1 MKKPGKYL
9 TRMSIFVV
17 IVAIIALALSPTLK
31 NAFLANAALNGV
43 IIGTLLIGIF
53 FTYRRV
59 FDLNPEIDWIVA
71 FQRRDGAAV
80 ASAPKLLAAAS
91 SMLEGQQDNSHIR
104 LSSLST
110 HSLLDGIA
118 ARLDESREIS
128 RYLTGLLVF
137 LGLLGTFWGLLG
149 TIGAI
154 GSTINSLS
162 VDGGDM
168 ALMFDDLKSG
178 LQAPL
183 SGMGTAFSSSLF
195 GLAGSLVLGFL
206 DLQAT
211 QAQSRFYNDL
221 EDWLSSVTQLSRGEE
236 GVAGGAAPGAYGTAL
251 MEQTADGIDKLE
263 RTLNRSGDDRMTLNN
278 TLADISSALSA
289 LADNMANQQAT
300 MQAVNS
306 GNQEMIKALN
316 ALVSAEK
323 SSPPAVMDEA
333 AKGHLRN
340 IDLGLKRLIEEQSRS
355 QTQLTDDLRVEIKL
369 LSRTMA
375 AGLDVLNK
383 PNGD

>member
-1 MKKPGKYL
+1 MKKPGTYL

-17 IVAIIALALSPTLK
+17 IVAAIAIALSPTLK
-31 NAFLANAALNGV
+31 SAFLSNAGLNGV
-43 IIGTLLIGIF
+43 IVGTLLIGIF

-59 FDLNPEIDWIVA
+59 FDLNIEIDWIVS
-71 FQRRDGAAV
+71 FQRREGGSV
-80 ASAPKLLAAAS
+80 ARTPKLLAAAAT
-91 SMLEGQQDNSHIR
+91 MLEGQQDKTHIR
-104 LSSLST
+104 LSNLST
-110 HSLLDGIA
+110 NSLLDGVA

-154 GSTINSLS
+154 GTTINSLS
-162 VDGGDM
+162 VDGSDT
-168 ALMFDDLKSG
+168 ALMFDDLKTG

-206 DLQAT
+206 DLQAS

-221 EDWLSSVTQLSRGEE
+221 EDWLSSVTQLSRGGE
-236 GVAGGAAPGAYGTAL
+236 GAGGSAPGAYGTAL
-251 MEQTADGIDKLE
+251 MEQTADGIDRLE
-263 RTLNRSGDDRMTLNN
+263 RTLKQSGEDRITLNN

-289 LADNMANQQAT
+289 FADSQQAKT
-300 MQAVNS
+300 QANDLA
-306 GNQEMIKALN
+306 NKE
-316 ALVSAEK
+316 LVSAISKLAPEDNAQ
-323 SSPPAVMDEA
+323 PATMDEA
-333 AKGHLRN
+333 AKSHLRN
-340 IDLGLKRLIEEQSRS
+340 IDVGIKRLLEEQSRS
-355 QTQLTDDLRVEIKL
+355 QEHLTDDLRSEIKL

-375 AGLDVLNK
+375 AGLDALDTTK
-383 PNGD
+383 KEE

>member
-17 IVAIIALALSPTLK
+17 IVAAIAIALSPTLK
-31 NAFLANAALNGV
+31 SAFLANAGLNGV
-43 IIGTLLIGIF
+43 IVGTLLIGIF

-59 FDLNPEIDWIVA
+59 FDLNIEIDWIIS
-71 FQRRDGAAV
+71 FQRRDGGSV
-80 ASAPKLLAAAS
+80 ARTPKLLAAAAT
-91 SMLEGQQDNSHIR
+91 MLEGQQDNTHIR
-104 LSSLST
+104 LSSLSSN
-110 HSLLDGIA
+110 SLLDGIA
-118 ARLDESREIS
+118 ARLDETREIS

-162 VDGGDM
+162 VDGTDT

-236 GVAGGAAPGAYGTAL
+236 GGTAPGAYGTAL

-263 RTLNRSGDDRMTLNN
+263 RTLKQTGEDRMTLNN

-289 LADNMANQQAT
+289 LSDNMASGQAM
-300 MQAVNS
+300 MQAMDAGSKDLITAVNKLAAPENPSS
-306 GNQEMIKALN
+306 G
-316 ALVSAEK
+316 
-323 SSPPAVMDEA
+323 MDEA

-340 IDLGLKRLIEEQSRS
+340 IDLGIKRMLEEQGHN
-355 QTQLTDDLRVEIKL
+355 QEQFTDDLRAELKL

-375 AGLDVLNK
+375 AGLDALNPANK
-383 PNGD
+383 DL

>member
-1 MKKPGKYL
+1 MKKPGRYL
-9 TRMSIFVV
+9 TRMSLFVV
-17 IVAIIALALSPTLK
+17 IVAAIAISLAPTLK
-31 NAFLANAALNGV
+31 SAFLANPALNGV
-43 IIGTLLIGIF
+43 IVGTLLIGIF

-59 FDLNPEIDWIVA
+59 LDLGREIDWIVA
-71 FQRRDGAAV
+71 FQRREGGSV
-80 ASAPKLLAAAS
+80 PRAPTLLAAAAA
-91 SMLEGQQDNSHIR
+91 MLEGQQDNTHIR
-104 LSSLST
+104 LSALST

-118 ARLDESREIS
+118 ARLEESREIS

-211 QAQSRFYNDL
+211 QAQNRFYNDL

-236 GVAGGAAPGAYGTAL
+236 GIGGAAPGAYGTAL
-251 MEQTADGIDKLE
+251 MEQTADGIDRLE
-263 RTLNRSGDDRMTLNN
+263 RTLNRTGDDRLVLNN

-289 LADNMANQQAT
+289 LADNINAQHAS
-300 MQAVNS
+300 MQAAKGSNKELLAAIS
-306 GNQEMIKALN
+306 KLAETGSNQ
-316 ALVSAEK
+316 
-323 SSPPAVMDEA
+323 PPVMDEA
-333 AKGHLRN
+333 AKGHLRS
-340 IDLGLKRLIEEQSRS
+340 IDIGLKRLLEEQSRS
-355 QTQLTDDLRVEIKL
+355 QTQLTDDLRAEFKL

-375 AGLDVLNK
+375 AGLDALNK
-383 PNGD
+383 PSED

>member
-9 TRMSIFVV
+9 ARMSIFVV
-17 IVAIIALALSPTLK
+17 IVAAIAIALSPTLK
-31 NAFLANAALNGV
+31 SAFLSNAGLNGV
-43 IIGTLLIGIF
+43 IVGTLLIGIF

-59 FDLNPEIDWIVA
+59 FDLNVEIDWILS
-71 FQRRDGAAV
+71 FQRREGGSV
-80 ASAPKLLAAAS
+80 ARTPKLLAAAAT
-91 SMLEGQQDNSHIR
+91 MLEGQQDNTHIR
-104 LSSLST
+104 LSNLST
-110 HSLLDGIA
+110 NSLLDGVA

-154 GSTINSLS
+154 GTTINSLS
-162 VDGGDM
+162 VDGSDT
-168 ALMFDDLKSG
+168 ALMFDDLKTG

-206 DLQAT
+206 DLQAS

-236 GVAGGAAPGAYGTAL
+236 GAGGSAPGAYGTAL
-251 MEQTADGIDKLE
+251 MEQTADGIDRLE
-263 RTLNRSGDDRMTLNN
+263 RTLKQSGEDRITLNN

-289 LADNMANQQAT
+289 FADNMASQQASV
-300 MQAVNS
+300 QATDQTNKD
-306 GNQEMIKALN
+306 MISAISK
-316 ALVSAEK
+316 LVSDENAQ
-323 SSPPAVMDEA
+323 SSTMDEA

-340 IDLGLKRLIEEQSRS
+340 IDVGIKRLLEEQVRS
-355 QTQLTDDLRVEIKL
+355 QEQLTDDLRSEIKL

-375 AGLDVLNK
+375 AGLDALDSTK
-383 PNGD
+383 KEE

>member
-17 IVAIIALALSPTLK
+17 IVAAIAIALSATLK
-31 NAFLANAALNGV
+31 SAFLANAALNGV
-43 IIGTLLIGIF
+43 IVGTLIIGIF

-59 FDLNPEIDWIVA
+59 FDLNIEIDWIVS
-71 FQRRDGAAV
+71 FQRRKGGTV
-80 ASAPKLLAAAS
+80 ARSPKLLAAAAA
-91 SMLEGQQDNSHIR
+91 MLEGQQDNTHIR

-162 VDGGDM
+162 VDGNDM

-211 QAQSRFYNDL
+211 QAQGRFYNDL

-236 GVAGGAAPGAYGTAL
+236 GSTAPGAYGTAL
-251 MEQTADGIDKLE
+251 MEQTADGIDRLE
-263 RTLNRSGDDRMTLNN
+263 RTIKQSGEDRITLNN
-278 TLADISSALSA
+278 TLGDISSALSA
-289 LADNMANQQAT
+289 LADNMARQQAM
-300 MQAVNS
+300 MQAAGA
-306 GNQEMIKALN
+306 GNKELINAIN
-316 ALVSAEK
+316 ALASAENMPA
-323 SSPPAVMDEA
+323 PPVMDEA

-340 IDLGLKRLIEEQSRS
+340 IDLGLKRLLEEQNRN
-355 QTQLTDDLRVEIKL
+355 QEQLTDDLRAELKL

-375 AGLDVLNK
+375 AGLDALNPANK
-383 PNGD
+383 EL

>member
-17 IVAIIALALSPTLK
+17 IVAAIAIALSPTLK
-31 NAFLANAALNGV
+31 SAFLSNAALNGV
-43 IIGTLLIGIF
+43 IVGTLLIGIF

-59 FDLNPEIDWIVA
+59 FDLNIEIDWIVS
-71 FQRRDGAAV
+71 FQRREGGSV
-80 ASAPKLLAAAS
+80 ARTPKLLAAAAT
-91 SMLEGQQDNSHIR
+91 MLEGQQDKTHIR
-104 LSSLST
+104 LSNLST
-110 HSLLDGIA
+110 NSLLDGIA

-162 VDGGDM
+162 VDGSDT
-168 ALMFDDLKSG
+168 ALMFDDLKTG

-221 EDWLSSVTQLSRGEE
+221 EDWLSTVTQLSRGEE
-236 GVAGGAAPGAYGTAL
+236 GSTGGSAPGAYGTAL
-251 MEQTADGIDKLE
+251 MEQTADGIDRLE
-263 RTLNRSGDDRMTLNN
+263 RTLKQSGEDRVTLNN

-289 LADNMANQQAT
+289 FADNMTRQQTTVQANDLANKELISAISQLASDENARPAT
-300 MQAVNS
+300 
-306 GNQEMIKALN
+306 
-316 ALVSAEK
+316 
-323 SSPPAVMDEA
+323 MDEA

-340 IDLGLKRLIEEQSRS
+340 IDVGIKRLLEEQSRS
-355 QTQLTDDLRVEIKL
+355 QEQLTNDLRSEIKL

-375 AGLDVLNK
+375 VGLDTLSTGK
-383 PNGD
+383 KEE

>member
-1 MKKPGKYL
+1 MNKPARYI

-17 IVAIIALALSPTLK
+17 IVAAIAIALSATLK
-31 NAFLANAALNGV
+31 SAFIANVALNGV
-43 IIGTLLIGIF
+43 IVGTLFIGIF
-53 FTYRRV
+53 FAYRRV
-59 FDLNPEIDWIVA
+59 IDLNVEIDWITA
-71 FQRRDGAAV
+71 FQRRKGGSV
-80 ASAPKLLAAAS
+80 PRAPKLLAAAAA
-91 SMLEGQQDNSHIR
+91 MLEGQQDNTHIR
-104 LSSLST
+104 LSTLST

-118 ARLDESREIS
+118 ARLEETREIS

-162 VDGGDM
+162 VDGSDV
-168 ALMFDDLKSG
+168 ALMFDDLKAG
-178 LQAPL
+178 LEAPL

-236 GVAGGAAPGAYGTAL
+236 GVAGVSGGVAPGAYSTAL
-251 MEQTADGIDKLE
+251 MEQTADGIDRLE
-263 RTLNRSGDDRMTLNN
+263 RTLKRSSDDQLKLNN
-278 TLADISSALSA
+278 TLTDISSALSA
-289 LADNMANQQAT
+289 LADNMRSADTSNTELSA
-300 MQAVNS
+300 AV
-306 GNQEMIKALN
+306 MKLAD
-316 ALVSAEK
+316 AENT
-323 SSPPAVMDEA
+323 PPPPVMDEA

-340 IDLGLKRLIEEQSRS
+340 MDIGLKNLLEEQSRG
-355 QTQLTDDLRVEIKL
+355 QVQLTDDLRAELKL

-375 AGLDVLNK
+375 AGLDALNK
-383 PNGD
+383 TDKE

>member
-17 IVAIIALALSPTLK
+17 IVAAIAIALMSTLK
-31 NAFLANAALNGV
+31 SAFFANAALNGV
-43 IIGTLLIGIF
+43 IVGTLFIGIF

-59 FDLNPEIDWIVA
+59 FDLKVEIDWITN
-71 FQRRDGAAV
+71 FQRRDGGRIAR
-80 ASAPKLLAAAS
+80 APKLLAAAAA
-91 SMLEGQQDNSHIR
+91 MLEGQKDNTHIR

-118 ARLDESREIS
+118 ARLEESREIS

-168 ALMFDDLKSG
+168 ALMFDDLKAG
-178 LQAPL
+178 LEAPL

-236 GVAGGAAPGAYGTAL
+236 GTAGGAAPGSYGTAL
-251 MEQTADGIDKLE
+251 MEQTADGIDRLE
-263 RTLNRSGDDRMTLNN
+263 RTLKRSSDDRMLLNN
-278 TLADISSALSA
+278 TLADISTALSG
-289 LADNMANQQAT
+289 LSENMATQQTLMQT
-300 MQAVNS
+300 MNINNKELITAVS
-306 GNQEMIKALN
+306 DLASIE
-316 ALVSAEK
+316 STT
-323 SSPPAVMDEA
+323 PPPVMDEA
-333 AKGHLRN
+333 AKAHLRS
-340 IDLGLKRLIEEQSRS
+340 IDIGMKRLIEEQGRS
-355 QTQLTDDLRVEIKL
+355 QSQFTDDLRAELKL
-369 LSRTMA
+369 LSRTIA
-375 AGLDVLNK
+375 AGLDALNK
-383 PNGD
+383 PNED